1 MNKLYM
7 LGDSITEWNILS
19 HTEITNYGKAGW
31 TTSDL
36 LNNFPVLEDGNL
48 TFLMI
53 GVNDLNYGVN
63 FDKIMENFREF
74 KDRLKNVDLR
84 VFSILPSRDKALNE
98 KIKSHSFELQVL
110 FGKNEKDIFKSIKKE
125 SLYFL
130 MKFPN
135 IEIRYKKFFIFL

>member
-1 MNKLYM
+1 M

-31 TTSDL
+31 TTTDL

-63 FDKIMENFREF
+63 FEKIMENFRKF
-74 KDRLKNVDLR
+74 KDRLKNVDLK

-98 KIKSHSFELQVL
+98 KIK
-110 FGKNEKDIFKSIKKE
+110 N
-125 SLYFL
+125 
-130 MKFPN
+130 
-135 IEIRYKKFFIFL
+135 